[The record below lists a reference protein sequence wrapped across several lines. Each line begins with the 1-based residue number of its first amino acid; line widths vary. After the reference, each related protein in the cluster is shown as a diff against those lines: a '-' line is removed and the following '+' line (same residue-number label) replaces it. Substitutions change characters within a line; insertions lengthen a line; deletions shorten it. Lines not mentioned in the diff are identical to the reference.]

1 MTPSSLLALPKRKQ
15 RNSPEFHLHVAV
27 VQHLRLAAL
36 PGVAFFH
43 PANGEARSARTG
55 GRLKAMGV
63 VPGVGDLVVLVE
75 GVAGMLELKKHGGR
89 QTPEQKLFQK
99 RWEKAGGRYEVADGI
114 DTALAVLV
122 RWKALPEGYGFVPSR
137 RLQPSLAFEAA

>member
-1 MTPSSLLALPKRKQ
+1 MSSSLLAIPKRRP

-36 PGVAFFH
+36 PGVVFFH
-43 PANGEARSARTG
+43 PANGEARSPRTG

-63 VPGVGDLVVLVE
+63 VPGCGDLVVLVD

-89 QTPEQKLFQK
+89 QTPEQRLFQK
-99 RWEKAGGRYEVADGI
+99 RWEGAGGRYEVADGI

-122 RWKALPEGYGFVPSR
+122 RWKALPEGYAYVSPRKAQVP
-137 RLQPSLAFEAA
+137 LALAGAA